1 MIAAIFE
8 AIGDI
13 VTAFLAVLGDGV
25 SGVTTMIWDPTLNTG
40 AGGLTIF
47 GTFLLIGF
55 GVGIVYWAFGL
66 VRGLVR
72 R

>member
-1 MIAAIFE
+1 MIAAIFS

-13 VTAFLAVLGDGV
+13 VTAFITVLGNGV
-25 SGVTTMIWDPTLNTG
+25 TGVTTLIWDPTLNTG
-40 AGGLTIF
+40 AGGLTVF

-55 GVGIVYWAFGL
+55 GVGLVYWAFRL
-66 VRGLVR
+66 VKGIIR

>member
-1 MIAAIFE
+1 MITAIFD

-13 VTAFLAVLGDGV
+13 VTSFLAVLGNGIT
-25 SGVTTMIWDPTLNTG
+25 GVTTTIWDPTLNTG

-55 GVGIVYWAFGL
+55 GVGLVYWAFAL
-66 VRGLVR
+66 VKGIVR